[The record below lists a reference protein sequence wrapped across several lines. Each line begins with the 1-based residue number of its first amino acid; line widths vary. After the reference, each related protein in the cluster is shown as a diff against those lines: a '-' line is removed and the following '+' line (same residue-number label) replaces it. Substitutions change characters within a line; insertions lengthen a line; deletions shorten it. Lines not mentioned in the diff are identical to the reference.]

1 MTHIPLILASALSL
15 APLAGCAS
23 RQRPAEYP
31 ATSAASLGASA
42 AAPAIVTQAFRDDLD
57 AAATGP
63 ATPAPEGAAPNPQE
77 PHHGHH
83 HH

>member
-1 MTHIPLILASALSL
+1 MTHIPIILASALSL

-31 ATSAASLGASA
+31 ATSAASLQSRS
-42 AAPAIVTQAFRDDLD
+42 AAPAVVTQAFQDDLD
-57 AAATGP
+57 AAAAGA
-63 ATPAPEGAAPNPQE
+63 ATPAPGGAAADPQE
-77 PHHGHH
+77 PQHGHH

>member
-1 MTHIPLILASALSL
+1 MNHVPIILLVALSL
-15 APLAGCAS
+15 APIAGCAS

-31 ATSAASLGASA
+31 ATSAASPQSRAAAPAVVTQAFQDDLDASA
-42 AAPAIVTQAFRDDLD
+42 AAQA
-57 AAATGP
+57 TS
-63 ATPAPEGAAPNPQE
+63 APEGAAPNPQE